1 MVKVDSVKKD
11 TSLLFCYTQVEGGKS
26 MGRPAG
32 TKNNMRTPEEKETII
47 LEYLNGKVGYRVVA
61 KSYGLSGSTLKKW
74 IKQYRDQGI
83 EGLKS
88 NTGKCSKKGITG
100 RPKKAKTREEELERE
115 NAKLKIEIERL
126 KKGYYVKGVGQRK
139 EYVSI
144 NNKSIKSSKN

>member
-1 MVKVDSVKKD
+1 
-11 TSLLFCYTQVEGGKS
+11 
-26 MGRPAG
+26 MGRPTG
-32 TKNNMRTPEEKETII
+32 TKNIMRTPEEKEIWV
-47 LEYLNGKVGYRVVA
+47 LKYLNSEIGFRPGCRLIGVSNSVFRN
-61 KSYGLSGSTLKKW
+61 W
-74 IKQYRDQGI
+74 INKYKEQGI

-88 NTGKCSKKGITG
+88 RTGKYCKKGNGG

-144 NNKSIKSSKN
+144 NNKNIKSLEN